1 MEAVENVTAMNAV
14 IIITIPVLMTPQ
26 KKATGSVPDSIIV
39 ASDGAQ
45 AAR

>member
-1 MEAVENVTAMNAV
+1 MEAVESVTAMNAV
-14 IIITIPVLMTPQ
+14 IITRIPVLMTPE
-26 KKATGSVPDSIIV
+26 KKATGTVPDSIIM